1 MPDNYLNWINQYRDQ
16 PSITDYGQQATGAG
30 AILQPF
36 NPPIPTII
44 GDGNTSGGGNA
55 GGGGSTG
62 GGGNRNPYTA
72 LSIEPMGMQ
81 TLDARGFDDSMLAK
95 AAAPDYSPSK
105 GVGWL
110 ARQGMNISDW
120 WGGLGGKGGGLGEK
134 LAKGLGSPQ
143 AMAGM
148 ASGLG
153 GVLQGLIGRGKRRD
167 AQIAAQG
174 EYDKMRGQYLDLDTS
189 NLAANSENRY
199 MNMENAYEDLTV
211 NRQQAEFERNMF
223 RQQQASTM
231 AGLQG
236 AAGSSGIAGLA
247 QAMSNQAMVQ
257 SQKAAGSIGLQES
270 RNQMYKAQE
279 ASKIQFAQR
288 GDDVRVEQ
296 AIQAGAETGRSLDWQ
311 KTGTLFGMAQQDLA
325 GANQAIANADAALW
339 GGVGQLGGTL
349 LTAGISGGA

>member
-1 MPDNYLNWINQYRDQ
+1 MANGTNNPFPGYGFGWDKPIVNYGFGNQQTDDFRFYSDQGTNNFLGLDLGNLTNNQPQVSTPAYTANPRLNEMTAIQPIGTQLPVNMQDDIQYTSAA
-16 PSITDYGQQATGAG
+16 PAY
-30 AILQPF
+30 
-36 NPPIPTII
+36 NPT
-44 GDGNTSGGGNA
+44 TSAA
-55 GGGGSTG
+55 GGEGGFG
-62 GGGNRNPYTA
+62 GR
-72 LSIEPMGMQ
+72 L
-81 TLDARGFDDSMLAK
+81 R
-95 AAAPDYSPSK
+95 
-105 GVGWL
+105 
-110 ARQGMNISDW
+110 R
-120 WGGLGGKGGGLGEK
+120 
-134 LAKGLGSPQ
+134 GLGSPQ

-167 AQIAAQG
+167 AQTAAQG
-174 EYDKMRGQYLDLDTS
+174 EYDRMRGQYLNLDTS

-211 NRQQAEFERNMF
+211 NKQQAEFERNMF

-270 RNQMYKAQE
+270 RNQIYKAQE
-279 ASKIQFAQR
+279 ASKIQQLQR
-288 GDDVRVEQ
+288 GDDVRVEE
-296 AIQAGAETGRSLDWQ
+296 AIRAGAETGRSLDWQ

-325 GANQAIANADAALW
+325 SANQAIANADAALW

-349 LTAGISGGA
+349 LTAGLSGGAQTIAGAVISE